1 MAPIKAR
8 SSAVGFRRP
17 AILLI
22 SLGAWQCISKIST
35 GTQSFV
41 ELFARPRGSAT
52 SLHALGQV
60 STEITIQELLK
71 LKEKLYKM
79 PSKATISALE
89 QLGNTDDVLHTEQL
103 EGKWRLLSP
112 KENGAVGWVNG
123 DLPRILL
130 DLYIGN
136 IGRMLSMNL
145 AEPPQLSIARNGQT
159 ETKTQLRWGSQQDE
173 ILMQVRLEVRGPNV
187 IRETPL
193 AIKSAAL
200 KLTLPAV
207 QGPRDLRVTY
217 FDGDLLIV
225 RDSRGI
231 VDALWREQAT
241 SKSRPAGKSN
251 SFDAASRG
259 LPKVQSGVKL
269 EGKVS
274 AESSPTAQM
283 GNLLSSVEVLRESLE
298 AQQKRIQEEHEARLQ
313 LTAEAARLEKQ
324 FEAAKLNARADSVKL
339 SAIARIQGKASDD
352 TELQS
357 QKAAQRVHDRD
368 ALEAEVQGLRIRAT
382 EFQTDISRYQLQE
395 SSLRAQILMLEKE
408 LITGARDAWPAYRTA
423 VAKAR
428 DELQEVQGQLKTANK
443 EVSQLQKELS
453 QRSVE
458 LKRKTEAAEIESAVR
473 LKLEE
478 QLAEQQREVRQASES
493 LAQAVETEQALRL
506 ELSELREKLLV
517 LEEREVESKRVA
529 AELQEEI
536 STVANQVKAAKE
548 VVKNLG
554 KQNEKR
560 RFWPFR

>member
-1 MAPIKAR
+1 M
-8 SSAVGFRRP
+8 
-17 AILLI
+17 
-22 SLGAWQCISKIST
+22 
-35 GTQSFV
+35 
-41 ELFARPRGSAT
+41 
-52 SLHALGQV
+52 
-60 STEITIQELLK
+60 
-71 LKEKLYKM
+71 
-79 PSKATISALE
+79 
-89 QLGNTDDVLHTEQL
+89 QLV
-103 EGKWRLLSP
+103 
-112 KENGAVGWVNG
+112 
-123 DLPRILL
+123 
-130 DLYIGN
+130 
-136 IGRMLSMNL
+136 
-145 AEPPQLSIARNGQT
+145 EPPQLSIARNGQT

-231 VDALWREQAT
+231 VDALLREQAS
-241 SKSRPAGKSN
+241 SKSRPAEKSN
-251 SFDAASRG
+251 GMSGATRRM
-259 LPKVQSGVKL
+259 PNVQTGVKT
-269 EGKVS
+269 EGEVT
-274 AESSPTAQM
+274 AQSSPTTQM
-283 GNLLSSVEVLRESLE
+283 GNLLSSVEVLRGSLE

-313 LTAEAARLEKQ
+313 LKAEAARLEKEL
-324 FEAAKLNARADSVKL
+324 EAAKLNARADSVKL

-357 QKAAQRVHDRD
+357 QKAAQRVNDRD

-382 EFQTDISRYQLQE
+382 QFETDVSRYQLQE
-395 SSLRAQILMLEKE
+395 SSLRAQISMLEKE

-428 DELQEVQGQLKTANK
+428 DELHEVQGQLKTANK
-443 EVSQLQKELS
+443 EVSQLQKELA

-458 LKRKTEAAEIESAVR
+458 LKRKTEAAEVESAVR
-473 LKLEE
+473 VKLEE
-478 QLAEQQREVRQASES
+478 QLAEQQREVRLASES
-493 LAQAVETEQALRL
+493 LAQAVSTEQELRL
-506 ELSELREKLLV
+506 ELSELREKLQI

-536 STVANQVKAAKE
+536 ATVADQVKAANE